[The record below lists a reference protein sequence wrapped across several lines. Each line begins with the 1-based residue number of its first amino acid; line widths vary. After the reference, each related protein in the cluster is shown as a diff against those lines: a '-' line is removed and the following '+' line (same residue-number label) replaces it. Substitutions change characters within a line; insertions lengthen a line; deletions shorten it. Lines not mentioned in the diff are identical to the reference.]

1 LATSLELLFTTAA
14 IAVASAAAA
23 LALGYPA
30 GAWLGSLGRSR
41 RYVTGFLLV
50 PFLLPAFVVG
60 LAFRSLL
67 GEAVSD
73 ARVGFAAVIA
83 AHALMNA
90 GFIAVVTHA
99 SMVPSSQVEA
109 AWLDGA
115 TRRQVSWY
123 VQLPQQLPALGAAA
137 LLVALYSATSF
148 GLVITLGQGS
158 IRTLETDIVEAALVG
173 LDLQTAGVLAALQSV
188 LTLSLFLVS
197 RALKASPTTLFGDLG
212 QATAGSRLGRV
223 IGWGLLAAIAWVIGG
238 IIQRAITAGPGLLG
252 NLENL
257 AGRGARDVLNL
268 TVLEAVGN
276 SARNAL
282 VAVVVSLA
290 LAWWLSS
297 KRVSLAVLIP
307 IGLSPVV
314 IGLVALVLSGYL
326 PPWAAGSW
334 VILPLVQSIFLTPL
348 AFQVIA
354 PARKAVSTELLEA
367 ARLDGAT
374 GVRLWGLVEVPAL
387 ARPLSAAAALVTLG
401 SLGEFGA
408 ASMLSVG
415 SDATLPV
422 VMFRLLSRPGAENL
436 GMGMTSATL
445 FILIALAAV
454 WLVAT
459 PRGDRDAR

>member
-1 LATSLELLFTTAA
+1 MTTSLELLFTTAA
-14 IAVASAAAA
+14 IAVVSAVAA
-23 LALGYPA
+23 LMLGYPV
-30 GAWLGSLGRSR
+30 GAWLSSLGRSR
-41 RYVTGFLLV
+41 RYVTGILLV

-60 LAFRSLL
+60 LAFRSFL
-67 GEAVSD
+67 GEAVAD
-73 ARVGFAAVIA
+73 TRIGFAAVIA

-115 TRRQVSWY
+115 SRHQVSWH

-137 LLVALYSATSF
+137 LLVALYSATSY

-158 IRTLETDIVEAALVG
+158 IRTLETDIVESALVR

-188 LTLSLFLVS
+188 LTVSLFLMS
-197 RALKASPTTLFGDLG
+197 RALGANPTTLFGDLG
-212 QATAGSRLGRV
+212 QATSGSRLGRV

-238 IIQRAITAGPGLLG
+238 IIQRAITTGPGFFG
-252 NLENL
+252 NLQNL

-268 TVLEAVGN
+268 SVLEAMGN

-282 VAVVVSLA
+282 IAVVVSLA

-326 PPWAAGSW
+326 PAWAAGSW
-334 VILPLVQSIFLTPL
+334 VIVPLVQSVFLTPL

-354 PARKAVSTELLEA
+354 PARRAVSTDLLEA

-374 GVRLWGLVEVPAL
+374 GLRLWGLVEVPAL

-408 ASMLSVG
+408 ASMLSYG

-436 GMGMTSATL
+436 GMGMTSATV
-445 FILIALAAV
+445 FVLIALAAV

-459 PRGDRDAR
+459 PHGDRNPR